1 MYLNLYQKYILELL
15 SEFDG
20 LLVRQL
26 AFMVRR
32 FKEPHLQNIDGYL
45 EQLRIFNRIEIVP
58 YKGED
63 AVILPGGSI
72 NENMVTAFDIM
83 FKFSEY
89 LVDFAMVY
97 YPAILRF
104 YINPDKNHDQEINII
119 PVETGKEDTAVNYAK
134 MYITDIEKNAGK
146 ISYPPSFIFVIQ
158 DKRQMTLIKL
168 NTDYSFVIMENDG
181 LVFYGK

>member
-1 MYLNLYQKYILELL
+1 MIYITYIVTFIILVLYSVL
-15 SEFDG
+15 D
-20 LLVRQL
+20 
-26 AFMVRR
+26 
-32 FKEPHLQNIDGYL
+32 
-45 EQLRIFNRIEIVP
+45 IEIVP

-72 NENMVTAFDIM
+72 NEYMITAFDIM
-83 FKFSEY
+83 FKFSEC
-89 LVDFAMVY
+89 LVDFATVY

-134 MYITDIEKNAGK
+134 MYITDIEKNADK

-168 NTDYSFVIMENDG
+168 NTDHSFVIMENG
-181 LVFYGK
+181 ELVFYGQ